1 MAGNNILGEILGCYF
16 ERKLQGFDPT
26 KEGGLIC
33 RLKTR
38 DEWCKFPD
46 KPLHLAVGHLQEGVD
61 ASYPR
66 NKIFW
71 ILKRP
76 ARFAS
81 IHLSEFIIP
90 VIDEVKAEIEL
101 SALDQMFVIYT
112 PVTIINIRASP
123 TFLFW
128 HERVERTSS
137 TFCFLAKRSGLC
149 NTAAEE
155 EE

>member
-1 MAGNNILGEILGCYF
+1 M
-16 ERKLQGFDPT
+16 
-26 KEGGLIC
+26 
-33 RLKTR
+33 
-38 DEWCKFPD
+38 
-46 KPLHLAVGHLQEGVD
+46 D
-61 ASYPR
+61 ASHPH
-66 NKIFW
+66 NKTFW

-76 ARFAS
+76 ARFAGV
-81 IHLSEFIIP
+81 HLSEFIIP

-128 HERVERTSS
+128 HERVEGMSG
-137 TFCFLAKRSGLC
+137 TFCFLVKRSGLC